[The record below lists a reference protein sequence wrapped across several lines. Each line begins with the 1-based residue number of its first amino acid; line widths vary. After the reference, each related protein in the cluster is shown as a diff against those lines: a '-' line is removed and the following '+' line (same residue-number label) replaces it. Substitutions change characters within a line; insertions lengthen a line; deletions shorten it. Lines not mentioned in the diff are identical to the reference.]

1 MSNED
6 IGIIFY
12 LLKMCDDIE
21 HYKTEYHNVE
31 MMLHKRSGLNASL
44 MNLSQIGE
52 FSGRLS
58 AKLKQRYPDIEW
70 GKIKGLRNV
79 IVHEYF
85 GVDVE
90 QIREIVENE
99 IPQFIEQILEILEDF
114 FKKGIIDKDFLTYSL
129 QDFQVIDY
137 RKRFKL

>member
-21 HYKTEYHNVE
+21 HYKTEYHDVE

-99 IPQFIEQILEILEDF
+99 IPQFIEQILEIVEDF
-114 FKKGIIDKDFLTYSL
+114 FKNGIIDKDFLTYSL